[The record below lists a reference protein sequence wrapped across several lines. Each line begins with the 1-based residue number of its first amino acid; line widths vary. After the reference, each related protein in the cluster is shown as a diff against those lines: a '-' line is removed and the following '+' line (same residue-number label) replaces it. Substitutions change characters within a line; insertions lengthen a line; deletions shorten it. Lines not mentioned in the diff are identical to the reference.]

1 MRTTQRKGDIAVSQA
16 VATFT
21 SLGADVSI
29 PLTESAPY
37 DLIVDYK
44 NTLYRLQVKYV
55 SGNEV
60 DLRTIHSN
68 SKGYVIKKTVQNTYD
83 WLYVLNKSGEE
94 FLVPECL
101 CGRRSITFF
110 DDSFALRET
119 LRTLSDSK
127 RFD

>member
-1 MRTTQRKGDIAVSQA
+1 MRTTQHKGDIAVSQA
-16 VATFT
+16 LATFT

-44 NTLYRLQVKYV
+44 NVLYRLQVKYV

-68 SKGYVIKKTVQNTYD
+68 SKGYVVKKPIQNTYD
-83 WLYVLNKSGEE
+83 WLYVLNKSGDE
-94 FLVPECL
+94 FLVSECL
-101 CGRRSITFF
+101 SGRRSITFF
-110 DDSFALRET
+110 DDSFT
-119 LRTLSDSK
+119 LRKNLPL
-127 RFD
+127 